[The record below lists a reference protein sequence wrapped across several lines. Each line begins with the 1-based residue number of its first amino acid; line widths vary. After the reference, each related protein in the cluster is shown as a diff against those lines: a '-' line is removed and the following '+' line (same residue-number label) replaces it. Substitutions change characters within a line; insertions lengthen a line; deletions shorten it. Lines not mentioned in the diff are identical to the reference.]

1 MPLASGNHD
10 EYAQISR
17 SNGKILIVCLSLI
30 QMNLADCY
38 RVLGLRSGA
47 SFDEIKASYRRLV
60 RRYHPDVS
68 TGDQQ
73 THDKFIE
80 VTRAY
85 KLLLNELVRPTAPA
99 MPQAP
104 IGAGVRSAAQP
115 SPVST
120 VVTSAPR
127 RPPPVRVNPHLSP
140 PEQRLK
146 VDSYQQLQQ
155 LLKQQRFPRA
165 IALVEGLAKRIP
177 HDPEIMQWQAI
188 VYQQWGRRLI
198 QDHQLDKARIYL
210 KKALQ
215 TDPHNRS
222 LWAEVERDFR
232 YMEQIV

>member
-1 MPLASGNHD
+1 
-10 EYAQISR
+10 
-17 SNGKILIVCLSLI
+17 
-30 QMNLADCY
+30 MNLADCY

-68 TGDQQ
+68 TGEQQ

-80 VTRAY
+80 VTQAY
-85 KLLLNELVRPTAPA
+85 KLLLNELVRPTAPV
-99 MPQAP
+99 MPPAP
-104 IGAGVRSAAQP
+104 VSAGVRSASAQRTP
-115 SPVST
+115 SPT
-120 VVTSAPR
+120 VVSSVNR
-127 RPPPVRVNPHLSP
+127 KPPVRVNPHLLP
-140 PEQRLK
+140 QEQRLK
-146 VDSYQQLQQ
+146 VESYQQLQQ
-155 LLKQQRFPRA
+155 LLKQQRLPRA

-198 QDHQLDKARIYL
+198 QEHQLDKARIYL

-232 YMEQIV
+232 YMEQII

>member
-1 MPLASGNHD
+1 
-10 EYAQISR
+10 
-17 SNGKILIVCLSLI
+17 
-30 QMNLADCY
+30 MNLADCY

-80 VTRAY
+80 VTQAY
-85 KLLLNELVRPTAPA
+85 KLLLDELMRPTVPVRSQT
-99 MPQAP
+99 PV
-104 IGAGVRSAAQP
+104 GTGVRSSAAPPHSTPTVAP
-115 SPVST
+115 SVRKS
-120 VVTSAPR
+120 
-127 RPPPVRVNPHLSP
+127 PPIRVNPQLSP
-140 PEQRLK
+140 QEQQLK

-155 LLKQQRFPRA
+155 LLKQQRLPRA

-177 HDPEIMQWQAI
+177 HDPEIIQWQAI

-198 QDHQLDKARIYL
+198 QEHQLDKARIYL

>member
-1 MPLASGNHD
+1 
-10 EYAQISR
+10 
-17 SNGKILIVCLSLI
+17 
-30 QMNLADCY
+30 MNLADCY

-68 TGDQQ
+68 TGEQQ

-80 VTRAY
+80 VTQAY
-85 KLLLNELVRPTAPA
+85 KLLLNELVRPTPSVVSPTPVSAGTRSPAKSAPA
-99 MPQAP
+99 PTVTP
-104 IGAGVRSAAQP
+104 AAN
-115 SPVST
+115 
-120 VVTSAPR
+120 R
-127 RPPPVRVNPHLSP
+127 KPPVRVNPHLSP
-140 PEQRLK
+140 QEQRLK
-146 VDSYQQLQQ
+146 VDSYQQLQH

-177 HDPEIMQWQAI
+177 HDPEIKQWQAI